1 MAKNV
6 QKQSNARFVGVLVL
20 VAVAGVATLGYLIA
34 QPRAGIRPVD
44 PNLAPGTAEGY
55 LAGNPNA
62 PVQVI
67 EFGDFE
73 CPACG
78 QWSAVT
84 EPDVRARL
92 ISTGQISF
100 RFYDF
105 PLDMHRNTWP
115 ASNAAACAADQGK
128 FWEMHDQLFATQ
140 DQWNGEATRDP
151 TKVLQRLARS
161 IGLDMEKWQQC
172 FDSQVHYPRIKAN
185 QEEALRRG
193 INQTPTFIIGST
205 VYPGAVPF
213 DQFRRAVED
222 EAAKG
227 ARQTTPTAPARPQ
240 SKKNPF

>member
-1 MAKNV
+1 
-6 QKQSNARFVGVLVL
+6 
-20 VAVAGVATLGYLIA
+20 
-34 QPRAGIRPVD
+34 
-44 PNLAPGTAEGY
+44 
-55 LAGNPNA
+55 
-62 PVQVI
+62 
-67 EFGDFE
+67 
-73 CPACG
+73 
-78 QWSAVT
+78 
-84 EPDVRARL
+84 
-92 ISTGQISF
+92 
-100 RFYDF
+100 
-105 PLDMHRNTWP
+105 MHRNTWP